1 MRLIERLIYLQKLLN
16 MNDSEFYRFC
26 ELMNYKGV
34 ITTTDIVESG
44 IRDGSVRKVN
54 FDVLED

>member
-16 MNDSEFYRFC
+16 MNDSEFYWFC

-34 ITTTDIVESG
+34 ITTNDIVESG
-44 IRDGSVRKVN
+44 IRDGSVRKVT